1 MKRQLLSVALP
12 AALLGAC
19 LPAFAENE
27 VSQGYLLPENT
38 ILTVQVLV
46 DRTIAQGETVSHL
59 LLKATGTET
68 EATLPERCLMSADAS
83 INNARLELNVTR
95 ALCVQPDGHI
105 YDGVMQASA
114 LASSSQLGLT
124 EVCSDS
130 QCSSAQLLAGQDY
143 RLKVNADANIALVIN
158 YSEQIN
164 IQRRQHKA
172 DTAE

>member
-19 LPAFAENE
+19 LPAFADNTE
-27 VSQGYLLPENT
+27 VSQGYKLPENT

-68 EATLPERCLMSADAS
+68 EASLPERCLMSADAT
-83 INNARLELNVTR
+83 INNKRLEINVTR

-105 YDGVMQASA
+105 YDGAMQANA
-114 LASSSQLGLT
+114 LASDSKLGLT
-124 EVCSDS
+124 KVCTDGS
-130 QCSSAQLLAGQDY
+130 CSSAELVTGQDY
-143 RLKVNADANIALVIN
+143 RLKLTADANIALVIN
-158 YSEQIN
+158 YSEQVN
-164 IQRRQHKA
+164 IQRRQHQDA
-172 DTAE
+172 AE